1 MKRKNSFIIIN
12 IEEMETINLNENQ
25 LITNAI
31 TNAIKKINKE
41 QSLLRLILYINYYL
55 LTFCLINLF
64 KIKQISLFLKKFKTD
79 NILLCHNK
87 EIYKPP
93 CINDLILYDNGMILN
108 DLFIPYENIIQ
119 FGYTDDTVYLD
130 LFAKI
135 NKMEDNFTFSLGHN
149 IVNIS
154 IKTKFSLKICK
165 HIKHNLYYHIK
176 YNKID
181 IDIIKQFYK
190 KNL

>member
-31 TNAIKKINKE
+31 ANAIKKINKE

-87 EIYKPP
+87 EIY
-93 CINDLILYDNGMILN
+93 NLE
-108 DLFIPYENIIQ
+108 LF
-119 FGYTDDTVYLD
+119 
-130 LFAKI
+130 
-135 NKMEDNFTFSLGHN
+135 H
-149 IVNIS
+149 
-154 IKTKFSLKICK
+154 
-165 HIKHNLYYHIK
+165 H
-176 YNKID
+176 
-181 IDIIKQFYK
+181 
-190 KNL
+190 